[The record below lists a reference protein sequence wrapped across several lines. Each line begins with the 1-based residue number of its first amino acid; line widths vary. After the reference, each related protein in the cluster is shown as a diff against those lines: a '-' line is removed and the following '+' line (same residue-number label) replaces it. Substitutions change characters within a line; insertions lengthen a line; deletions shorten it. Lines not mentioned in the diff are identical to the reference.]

1 MDKDIPLGMDEESKA
16 ACDELTNEVMDCV
29 RFEAIID
36 EDSDRDD
43 RVYTQIYNIIHQ
55 HVKKQLRTAE
65 DRLKLYEEVNE
76 SNINI
81 LEAELRASSVSID
94 RLRDEAQQVDGEL
107 RELRQAYWR
116 CD

>member
-29 RFEAIID
+29 RFEASID

-55 HVKKQLRTAE
+55 HKKGELT
-65 DRLKLYEEVNE
+65 
-76 SNINI
+76 
-81 LEAELRASSVSID
+81 ELRASID
-94 RLRDEAQQVDGEL
+94 RLSDEAQQVDGEL